1 MKTNF
6 VSQKNNSIEQLLN
19 NLDKIVIIAYQ
30 FISKMQSVS
39 KFHISLLLKNL
50 VFFSFQA
57 GKLSVFFWFIIIK
70 VFSLVLQNSERDAT
84 NALPR
89 DYIPQ
94 HFTFLGYVSCDPQNL
109 HLGLISSEEWTYN
122 I

>member
-57 GKLSVFFWFIIIK
+57 GKLSVFF
-70 VFSLVLQNSERDAT
+70 
-84 NALPR
+84 
-89 DYIPQ
+89 
-94 HFTFLGYVSCDPQNL
+94 
-109 HLGLISSEEWTYN
+109 
-122 I
+122 

>member
-30 FISKMQSVS
+30 FISKMQSIS

-57 GKLSVFFWFIIIK
+57 GKFSVLF
-70 VFSLVLQNSERDAT
+70 
-84 NALPR
+84 
-89 DYIPQ
+89 
-94 HFTFLGYVSCDPQNL
+94 
-109 HLGLISSEEWTYN
+109 
-122 I
+122 